1 MQDKMCFYYV
11 SFTESRKISETEM
24 AEKGQNFGWFRYH
37 ETQNEKV
44 KRSVLTKP
52 GITMFNS
59 KCNLNFG

>member
-1 MQDKMCFYYV
+1 
-11 SFTESRKISETEM
+11 M